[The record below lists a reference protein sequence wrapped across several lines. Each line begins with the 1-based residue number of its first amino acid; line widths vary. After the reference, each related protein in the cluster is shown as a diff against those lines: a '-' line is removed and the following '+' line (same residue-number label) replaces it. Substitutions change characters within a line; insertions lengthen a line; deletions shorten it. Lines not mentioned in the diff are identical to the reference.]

1 MAMYEVTKRC
11 RNARGDDIWQIHVK
25 GQGTSPDSPAIF
37 KVQVPLHKESKEKA
51 VGSKLVQAV
60 QQKVDLLIIVDGSH
74 AEAPDIW
81 RFCCHEYQEF
91 PIHSPQEFDGG
102 APRDGPRVDVDMVT
116 YTLDAVPFSILLTAK
131 HQLKS
136 ARRTE

>member
-1 MAMYEVTKRC
+1 MEVCQVTKRG

-81 RFCCHEYQEF
+81 CFLLPRPGWDVPGVCN
-91 PIHSPQEFDGG
+91 PLTTGVRRRG
-102 APRDGPRVDVDMVT
+102 ASGWPSR
-116 YTLDAVPFSILLTAK
+116 
-131 HQLKS
+131 
-136 ARRTE
+136 